1 MDWFLFVSFIM
12 ATPLF
17 AADTLHSLE
26 VERAEVLERRSPIN
40 LRDALQRRPQLQEA
54 RDRRYGA
61 LSTHRIKTIQ
71 DVEVQMKPTIRGHRP
86 GPFMAWAP
94 DQRPS
99 IRLDQVRSM
108 ATEIQAKRDARLG
121 EKHEVRT
128 RTMREVVYQLE
139 IAPYVRGRAFRQRR
153 KVHSNFLPKVS
164 K

>member
-26 VERAEVLERRSPIN
+26 VERAEVLERR
-40 LRDALQRRPQLQEA
+40 R
-54 RDRRYGA
+54 
-61 LSTHRIKTIQ
+61 
-71 DVEVQMKPTIRGHRP
+71 
-86 GPFMAWAP
+86 AWAP
-94 DQRPS
+94 DQRPP

-164 K
+164 E

>member
-26 VERAEVLERRSPIN
+26 VERAEVLESRR
-40 LRDALQRRPQLQEA
+40 A
-54 RDRRYGA
+54 R
-61 LSTHRIKTIQ
+61 
-71 DVEVQMKPTIRGHRP
+71 
-86 GPFMAWAP
+86 AP
-94 DQRPS
+94 DQRPP

-121 EKHEVRT
+121 EAHEVRIST
-128 RTMREVVYQLE
+128 VKEMMFRLEV
-139 IAPYVRGRAFRQRR
+139 APYVRGRAPRPRR